1 MHLLITAAKDVTS
14 DLICERITSSVLR
27 VNLELWKDYFI
38 EIDGNEF
45 IVADNF
51 GRKVTANTLGNI
63 IWRKPVSNISTEDGE
78 YWYGFQ
84 EFKYSIFSIMDE
96 VRRNTPFKI
105 PIDPH
110 INKTIDKFFQLRVA
124 SKYLNVPIWHYTS
137 KPSKKNWGE
146 GQWITKS
153 VTGNPIAGT
162 GTPAHVIFT
171 AKVDPYLLDDNWTW
185 FVQEQV
191 DFEYDLTILYVN
203 GNQFGYVLNRSSFQG
218 LDWRKS
224 IGSPEINEGWE
235 SVKIP
240 AQLSKSISLFMNE
253 LGLKFGRLDLLA
265 KDKSLQETKF
275 LEVNPNGQW
284 AWLDKSN
291 TDGLFDSV
299 INFITS

>member
-1 MHLLITAAKDVTS
+1 MHLLITSAKDVTS
-14 DLICERITSSVLR
+14 DLICERISSSVIR
-27 VNLELWKDYFI
+27 VNLELWKEYFI
-38 EIDGNEF
+38 QINDDQF
-45 IVADNF
+45 VVADNF
-51 GRKVTANTLGNI
+51 GRIVTANTLGNI
-63 IWRKPVSNISTEDGE
+63 IWRKPVSDISTEDGE
-78 YWYGFQ
+78 YWYGFH
-84 EFKYSIFSIMDE
+84 EFKYAILSIMAE
-96 VRRNTPFKI
+96 VRRKTPFKI

-110 INKTIDKFFQLRVA
+110 INKTIDKFYQLRIA
-124 SKYLNVPIWHYTS
+124 SKYLNVPAWHYTT
-137 KPSKKNWGE
+137 KPSSRDWGK

-171 AKVDPYLLDDNWTW
+171 VEVNPYLLDDNWTW
-185 FVQEQV
+185 FVQEKV
-191 DFEYDLTILYVN
+191 DFEYDLTIVYVN
-203 GNQFGYVLNRSSFQG
+203 GNQFGYVLNRSLFQG

-224 IGSPEINEGWE
+224 IGSSETNNGWE

-240 AQLSKSISLFMNE
+240 TELSENVSSFMNE

-284 AWLDKSN
+284 AWLDN
-291 TDGLFDSV
+291 LNNNGLFDSV